1 MGNDIFTSKM
11 QRNKLFFLMHE
22 VQLFGTKFIFIAAFL
37 QTVSLHRDQM
47 LFVTYF
53 YCDIFFH
60 KHFWS
65 KKLERERERFITSEI
80 QCFRRSE
87 LPFKTVSMFQMKH
100 SKWVQSLY
108 TQLYQFMIRSNW
120 GLLLI
125 LILIFFFWFVRWSF
139 AFFFFFLRS
148 IFLLV

>member
-1 MGNDIFTSKM
+1 MKSSFSAQSSFSLQHFYK
-11 QRNKLFFLMHE
+11 
-22 VQLFGTKFIFIAAFL
+22 QLVYTEIKCYLWHISI
-37 QTVSLHRDQM
+37 
-47 LFVTYF
+47 VTYF
-53 YCDIFFH
+53 FTNTFGAKSYR
-60 KHFWS
+60 
-65 KKLERERERFITSEI
+65 ERERERFITSEI

-125 LILIFFFWFVRWSF
+125 LILIFFFWFVGWSF